1 MVKGLEPSPLESIEL
16 LLVED
21 EKTFQEIQ
29 D

>member
-1 MVKGLEPSPLESIEL
+1 MVKGSEPNPSESIEL
-16 LLVED
+16 LQVED